1 MVTLWCVL
9 SRLLCPTTLALVLPC
24 STYSPNLTG
33 ISTNR
38 TQDEIIRALKVLLSR
53 QEREDAEKKRLNE
66 WRVIAIAVDRI
77 LFWVFFLV
85 TTVSSL
91 VFLVILPVV
100 KRSEYVR
107 NT

>member
-1 MVTLWCVL
+1 MSHNPCPVL
-9 SRLLCPTTLALVLPC
+9 SH

-77 LFWVFFLV
+77 LFWIFFLV